1 MKAKTLPLF
10 IALAALGLTACGPTD
25 GESSVT
31 TSESTETTSETT
43 PDETSTSETT
53 PPAPGPNWTE
63 DELALIEAVLGENH
77 PIPYYDFAAA
87 GVEHEFSLGLD
98 ADGGDVIVITAP
110 AANQEVLAGFKAAHI
125 ESEIYVDNTL
135 LYGLDPA
142 DGLTVLDGTYDDGSE
157 VQLQIS
163 LVNADGSTLPATAT
177 EGIFQ
182 AVYFPGRITVAEWPA
197 EEITALIETAT
208 GVPGVVLPVPTLD
221 GERSYATYM
230 GYDSYDTP
238 YALVDIS
245 GNAAAYSED
254 LEAAGWKEVE
264 GAIDFG
270 RYYASPDDAISL
282 FLIDYD
288 FNTGFTTLQIGVN
301 TLLTQWPAATV
312 GEFLDTLAADGEATP
327 LPALPN
333 PVNFYQVDDY
343 ASYGI
348 YYIYAYG
355 EDQVDAYVQVL
366 LDAGFTAAAYID
378 GEFYY
383 GDPKGDYLVNVAYDP
398 DYGTT
403 DIYLSAWEDNYVTEW
418 PADTIA
424 DQLKVYS
431 PESTAVLPE
440 PTFEWQFGT
449 IYVFVEDGSFNID
462 LIDLADDGT
471 FVPHADE
478 YAAQLNAA
486 DSGWT
491 YDATKE
497 AWFDATGKV
506 MVTVFDDPD
515 YGTSIYM
522 ESVPYV
528 DTYAELGV
536 DETLAGLGITKTIP
550 ALDGAAYYEDLS
562 GDSALQFLA
571 YGVDQADYD
580 AYVAALEGEGYLHGY
595 HPDFGTLYWDAE
607 LSLTIQVVFDDESG
621 TIGVLVQNG
630 EIWGY
635 TDTKLDNATMFLS
648 LLLGV
653 TVPHFPVEAKTP
665 VYFTTGI
672 EEWFV
677 GYVFATGFIAEYET
691 ALLAAG
697 YVKDETPVEGTTASY
712 SFETSSKVYSL
723 QITEDVANNCT
734 EIVVL

>member
-1 MKAKTLPLF
+1 MFDSAFVFGELLPALNRGLMVS
-10 IALAALGLTACGPTD
+10 IALIVPASIIGFAGGLALGCLRGFGSPWMRRLGDWYTAIVRGVPLAVQLMMIYFALPKIGIYFEPYGAALLSFIICSAAYH
-25 GESSVT
+25 
-31 TSESTETTSETT
+31 SEYVR
-43 PDETSTSETT
+43 
-53 PPAPGPNWTE
+53 G
-63 DELALIEAVLGENH
+63 ALLSISQGQ
-77 PIPYYDFAAA
+77 I
-87 GVEHEFSLGLD
+87 
-98 ADGGDVIVITAP
+98 
-110 AANQEVLAGFKAAHI
+110 KAA
-125 ESEIYVDNTL
+125 
-135 LYGLDPA
+135 
-142 DGLTVLDGTYDDGSE
+142 
-157 VQLQIS
+157 
-163 LVNADGSTLPATAT
+163 
-177 EGIFQ
+177 
-182 AVYFPGRITVAEWPA
+182 R
-197 EEITALIETAT
+197 AL
-208 GVPGVVLPVPTLD
+208 
-221 GERSYATYM
+221 
-230 GYDSYDTP
+230 
-238 YALVDIS
+238 
-245 GNAAAYSED
+245 
-254 LEAAGWKEVE
+254 
-264 GAIDFG
+264 
-270 RYYASPDDAISL
+270 
-282 FLIDYD
+282 
-288 FNTGFTTLQIGVN
+288 GFTTLQIGVN
-301 TLLTQWPAATV
+301 TILTQWPAATV

-424 DQLKVYS
+424 DQLEVYS

-440 PTFEWQFGT
+440 PTFDWQFGT
-449 IYVFVEDGSFNID
+449 MYVFVEDGSFNID

-697 YVKDETPVEGTTASY
+697 YVKDETPVAGTTASY
-712 SFETSSKVYSL
+712 SFATSSKVYSL